1 MTKITDNLPQES
13 EDDVLIMDSSDD
25 DFAPPK
31 RKVSWRF
38 IVQSPL
44 TEVNIRSQI
53 QHDAI

>member
-1 MTKITDNLPQES
+1 MTNITDNLPQES

-38 IVQSPL
+38 VVQSPL

-53 QHDAI
+53 